1 MFSTA
6 HDLAL
11 LALALI
17 RDFPDQYHYFSELEF
32 TYNKIKQDNRNPLLY
47 RNMNVDG
54 LKTGHLAKSG
64 FGLVGS
70 AVKNGHRLILV
81 INGLKSDRARADE
94 AGKLLA
100 WGFRALNG

>member
-1 MFSTA
+1 LNIGA
-6 HDLAL
+6 
-11 LALALI
+11 
-17 RDFPDQYHYFSELEF
+17 
-32 TYNKIKQDNRNPLLY
+32 
-47 RNMNVDG
+47 DG

-70 AVKNGHRLILV
+70 AVQNGHRLILV

-94 AGKLLA
+94 AGKLLG